1 MLRLQRLAPDS
12 DAGAAAA
19 TLPAVAADPA
29 PADDEAGP
37 SASGADGG
45 KGAEW
50 FELKNNTSV
59 YVTGLPD
66 DATVEEVAE
75 EFSKCGVV
83 KAADDGTLKIK
94 LYRCEAT
101 CLLQRRTQL
110 CF

>member
-1 MLRLQRLAPDS
+1 M
-12 DAGAAAA
+12 
-19 TLPAVAADPA
+19 AADAA
-29 PADDEAGP
+29 PADGEAGP
-37 SASGADGG
+37 STSGAEGC

-83 KAADDGTLKIK
+83 KIADDGTLKIK
-94 LYRCEAT
+94 LYRYEVT
-101 CLLQRRTQL
+101 SCLLQRRTQP
-110 CF
+110 CFQMRSKQGI